1 MARHIKHQALTGQ
14 KRLIFTVRGK
24 TGEREVV
31 CNETVERYAERLLKL
46 SERRGQNV
54 KPRGTDFLSS

>member
-1 MARHIKHQALTGQ
+1 MTLSGQ

-31 CNETVERYAERLLKL
+31 CNETVERYVE
-46 SERRGQNV
+46 
-54 KPRGTDFLSS
+54 